1 MCGKRPPGRAAWR
14 PFCQVRIDFVLP
26 KGSYD
31 ENNKRRPYGPDV
43 DNHAAAVLDALNEH
57 VLPEL
62 AGDNAVTELLV
73 TKRKAREVK
82 DCGALITVIDLAP

>member
-1 MCGKRPPGRAAWR
+1 
-14 PFCQVRIDFVLP
+14 
-26 KGSYD
+26 
-31 ENNKRRPYGPDV
+31 V